1 MTTDL
6 DLIPSISSFDL
17 EQVTGGAGVGVD
29 AKVDIKGDVSQ
40 TIRDVGNG
48 AARLIGCATGADS
61 LREFGNC
68 MLTGQLGNVPQS
80 PSQPSAQPA
89 QPAGQGG

>member
-6 DLIPSISSFDL
+6 DLIPTISSFDL

-80 PSQPSAQPA
+80 PSQSQLSAA
-89 QPAGQGG
+89 PAGDGG

>member
-1 MTTDL
+1 MSN
-6 DLIPSISSFDL
+6 DLIPTISSIEL

-48 AARLIGCATGADS
+48 ASRLMGCATGADS
-61 LREFGNC
+61 MREFGNC
-68 MLTGQLGNVPQS
+68 MLTGQLGNVPASPQS
-80 PSQPSAQPA
+80 VAPA
-89 QPAGQGG
+89 AQGGGE

>member
-6 DLIPSISSFDL
+6 IPTIASFDL
-17 EQVTGGAGVGVD
+17 EQVTGGTGVD

-48 AARLIGCATGADS
+48 AARVIGCATGADS

-80 PSQPSAQPA
+80 PSQPQLQA
-89 QPAGQGG
+89 PAGNGG